1 MARCHA
7 SILTDPENDKCAQG
21 LYCIFGIEIEDEE
34 VAISEG
40 VVIGQQSGVIAA
52 RVLVP
57 VMQI

>member
-1 MARCHA
+1 ME
-7 SILTDPENDKCAQG
+7 DEQE
-21 LYCIFGIEIEDEE
+21 IEIEDEE